1 MSSEFELILHH
12 TYSSWG
18 GLPVDLSDYD
28 SHGRASL
35 VDYLPDGATPGSGAL
50 TFTTKSSRV
59 SVPSTPAQKSLTALK
74 VELTARFRL
83 IFFGLVA
90 ETLVAGHESFSVRLF
105 PATHHLD
112 VAFVRS
118 STVPKTYSYGLNSG
132 ADGVVSPRWSMP
144 FDTWVQLVIVHD
156 GLNTIRLYADGRLV
170 AQRTDVLAS
179 VPPVGFLGISIGNE
193 PDSDHQSFHGS
204 DIDEVKV
211 WRLDPN
217 LMDRQFLTRPM
228 NNDVAACWTR
238 FFASLRKALKQN
250 PECAREMS
258 VAITAI
264 IDELQRAI
272 LAQGLEAR
280 DRYISTCIRYRH
292 LWKQGHIDGL
302 AMAEL
307 VAEWIAWLRLTG
319 FSFQNI
325 SGLAVFFRN
334 PCLRDILPLCA
345 PLECDPHF
353 LVFMAFILGI
363 TQESGSIL
371 QEGSYGRRY

>member
-1 MSSEFELILHH
+1 MSSELELILNH
-12 TYSSWG
+12 TYSGWG

-35 VDYLPDGATPGSGAL
+35 VDFLPDGATSGSGAL
-50 TFTTKSSRV
+50 TFTAKNSRV
-59 SVPSTPAQKSLTALK
+59 SVPATPAQKSLTAVK
-74 VELTARFRL
+74 VEVTARNRFFLHNRL
-83 IFFGLVA
+83 
-90 ETLVAGHESFSVRLF
+90 ETLVAGHNSFTFYLVNEARELHAAFFGKSTIPGANTDGLSSV
-105 PATHHLD
+105 D
-112 VAFVRS
+112 
-118 STVPKTYSYGLNSG
+118 N
-132 ADGVVSPRWSMP
+132 GVVFPRWTMP
-144 FDTWVQLVIVHD
+144 VNTWVKLVFVHD
-156 GLNTIRLYADGRLV
+156 GLNTMRLYADGQLI
-170 AQRTDVLAS
+170 AQRTNLLAS
-179 VPPVGFLGISIGNE
+179 VPPVGPLGISIGNE
-193 PDSDHQSFHGS
+193 PDKDTQCFLGN

-250 PECAREMS
+250 PECAS
-258 VAITAI
+258 KINAAITAI

-272 LAQGLEAR
+272 LSQGLEAR
-280 DRYISTCIRYRH
+280 ARYINTCIRYRH
-292 LWKQGHIDGL
+292 LWKEGHIDGP

-334 PCLRDILPLCA
+334 HCLLRDILPLCA

-353 LVFMAFILGI
+353 LVFMAFTLGI
-363 TQESGSIL
+363 TEESGSASP
-371 QEGSYGRRY
+371 EGP

>member
-35 VDYLPDGATPGSGAL
+35 VDFLPDGATSGSGAL
-50 TFTTKSSRV
+50 TFTDKNSRV
-59 SVPSTPAQKSLTALK
+59 SVPSTPAQMSLNALK
-74 VELTARFRL
+74 VELTVRYRL
-83 IFFGLVA
+83 ISSSLVA
-90 ETLVAGHESFSVRLF
+90 ETLVAGHESFTVRLLA
-105 PATHHLD
+105 ATSDLD
-112 VAFVRS
+112 VSFVDN
-118 STVPKTYSYGLNSG
+118 STVPKTYSYGLNSR

-156 GLNTIRLYADGRLV
+156 GLNTIRLYADGGLV
-170 AQRTDVLAS
+170 ARRTDARAN
-179 VPPVGFLGISIGNE
+179 VPPVG
-193 PDSDHQSFHGS
+193 FHGS

-238 FFASLRKALKQN
+238 FFASLGKALQQN
-250 PECAREMS
+250 PECASQMN
-258 VAITAI
+258 VAIAAI

-272 LAQGLEAR
+272 LAQGPEAR
-280 DRYISTCIRYRH
+280 DRYINTCIRYRH
-292 LWKQGHIDGL
+292 LWKQGYIDGP

-334 PCLRDILPLCA
+334 HCLLDILPLCA
-345 PLECDPHF
+345 PLECDPQF
-353 LVFMAFILGI
+353 LVFMAIILGI